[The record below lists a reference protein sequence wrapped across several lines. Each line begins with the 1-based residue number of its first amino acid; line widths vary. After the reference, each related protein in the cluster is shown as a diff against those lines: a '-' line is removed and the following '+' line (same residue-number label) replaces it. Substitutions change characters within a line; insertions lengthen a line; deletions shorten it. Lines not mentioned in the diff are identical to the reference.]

1 MPFRT
6 FPEPYAYSPHRI
18 FKTSELHRAVH
29 RLQHAGKH
37 YVPMRTHTCTIIGH
51 YDFTTRAKAC
61 KYIEPG
67 NAENKKSRTVI
78 VRDLIICKAFVLLNE
93 NLVLAYYVNTLLQAL
108 GCLNSLNILL
118 NEHTVGGVNV
128 NDCFL

>member
-6 FPEPYAYSPHRI
+6 FPEPFAHSPHRI
-18 FKTSELHRAVH
+18 FKTSEQHRAVH

-51 YDFTTRAKAC
+51 SDFTTRAKAC

-67 NAENKKSRTVI
+67 NAENKKIPHVYR
-78 VRDLIICKAFVLLNE
+78 AGFN
-93 NLVLAYYVNTLLQAL
+93 YM
-108 GCLNSLNILL
+108 
-118 NEHTVGGVNV
+118 
-128 NDCFL
+128 